1 MNTKMLIPRILTLPF
16 MMCILLIASVT
27 LYFKWLKNFILYGG
41 EVIAY
46 ESKKEKSTIKDIY
59 YLLKDK
65 TI

>member
-46 ESKKEKSTIKDIY
+46 ESKKKNQQ
-59 YLLKDK
+59 
-65 TI
+65 